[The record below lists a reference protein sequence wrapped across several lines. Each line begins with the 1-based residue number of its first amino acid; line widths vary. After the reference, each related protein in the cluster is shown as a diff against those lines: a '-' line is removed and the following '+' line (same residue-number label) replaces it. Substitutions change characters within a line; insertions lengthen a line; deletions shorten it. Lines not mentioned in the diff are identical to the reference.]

1 MLSSWWPLLKVKK
14 AFRIF
19 NFFLIRNM
27 DSQLDRHTRATTRKR
42 ALHKVDEVLQEFVC
56 LEQAKDERKI

>member
-1 MLSSWWPLLKVKK
+1 
-14 AFRIF
+14 
-19 NFFLIRNM
+19 M

-56 LEQAKDERKI
+56 QDQINEKLKRFSIESEEKFTEL